1 MKLIPFEK
9 LYNTEFLIS
18 EPIAKRQY
26 WFQRGNTYNAMGKPK
41 ISHTL
46 LWCQNCSVVITDKSG
61 KVLTVKQNQIVYMAK
76 GSEYRLDF
84 FDTDPSR
91 ADTIVI
97 HFQMTDL
104 NGEDI
109 IPTTMPM
116 ICMKDVDLSFS
127 MLINSMADE
136 FKNNIVCVPELKS
149 SIYKLLSA
157 ICQKRKK
164 RAIKNKYTC
173 IYTGIKLLEQNNDM
187 KIGDIA
193 EICGVSECYF
203 RKLFKEYSGESPMD
217 FRQHYR
223 IEKAKQLLLS
233 DEGLSVSEIA
243 EELNFSDIYHFSKT
257 FKKLTNMSP
266 TQFLNGGIEQSNQ
279 MLN

>member
-266 TQFLNGGIEQSNQ
+266 TQFLNGGAEQSNQ

>member
-1 MKLIPFEK
+1 MKLIPFEE

-109 IPTTMPM
+109 IPSTIPM
-116 ICMKDVDLSFS
+116 ICMKDVDLSFA

-266 TQFLNGGIEQSNQ
+266 TQFLNGGTEQSNQ